1 MNKTTKINN
10 NVSKLFVY
18 VNEVDVYTMRSVKY
32 IHGDTKHMLINHN
45 LSAHD
50 TEQM

>member
-1 MNKTTKINN
+1 MLMKST
-10 NVSKLFVY
+10 F
-18 VNEVDVYTMRSVKY
+18 YTMRSVKY

-50 TEQM
+50 TEQMSQYKITKQAG